1 MALNFWKPTT
11 IFSLKSIILNIVPQS
26 LSKTSWKFCVRK
38 YCVSVSTNQDYNNFI
53 EFLNSSSPDTLKQH
67 DLSPL
72 LVRKIINEREIKTL
86 TQDDMPTL
94 GLSREKRF
102 LIRTQLDLKDHSV
115 DVEKLQSLIGNPS
128 SWTKNENRNI
138 KKLGKKSNRKRSIF
152 LYTSPNLKNY
162 NLEWVNTIT
171 SASLT
176 HSHMC
181 VTTFKVGGKIEEM
194 RVIPLCFETNTIEQ
208 DLKNWKHHDICEKVL
223 LATRLLPESDLLIFE
238 KFSAG
243 ANSRQNEPRNLQMMQ
258 TMLLALTDKWRDEG
272 DVHSTIFVQ
281 RSLVSKL
288 YNLEVGSERVSCIDI
303 GEEILTGGRP
313 FTWIP
318 KLTFS
323 ELALRRYIL
332 TTRAEK
338 LQMIESLLLAIAFNS
353 VYIKNKF
360 GFYFSDDL

>member
-11 IFSLKSIILNIVPQS
+11 IFNLKSIIQNTVPQF
-26 LSKTSWKFCVRK
+26 LLKTSWKFCVRK
-38 YCVSVSTNQDYNNFI
+38 YCVSVSTNQDNNNFM

-72 LVRKIINEREIKTL
+72 LVQKIINEREIKNL
-86 TQDDMPTL
+86 THDDMPTV

-102 LIRTQLDLKDHSV
+102 LIRTKLDLKHHSV
-115 DVEKLQSLIGNPS
+115 DVEKLQSLIGNQS
-128 SWTKNENRNI
+128 SLTKNENRNI
-138 KKLGKKSNRKRSIF
+138 KKFGKKSNRKRSIF

-194 RVIPLCFETNTIEQ
+194 RVIPLCIETNTIEQ
-208 DLKNWKHHDICEKVL
+208 DLKNWKHHEICEKVL

-243 ANSRQNEPRNLQMMQ
+243 PNSRQNEPKNLQC
-258 TMLLALTDKWRDEG
+258 DIVD
-272 DVHSTIFVQ
+272 
-281 RSLVSKL
+281 
-288 YNLEVGSERVSCIDI
+288 VGSERVSCIDI